1 MINELA
7 INVAGYF
14 YNGLDIGR
22 LDFGW
27 ELIENPGA
35 AYECMYRYVGVDY
48 DIYWDYEGDM
58 VKSIYVTVNETGASI
73 SLGSFE

>member
-1 MINELA
+1 
-7 INVAGYF
+7 
-14 YNGLDIGR
+14 
-22 LDFGW
+22 
-27 ELIENPGA
+27 
-35 AYECMYRYVGVDY
+35 MYRYVGVDY